1 MAQQSNADDHYQVLG
16 LSSDATGEDIK
27 KAYRKLALKWHP
39 DKNPEN
45 VSRAEAMFKKIAM
58 AYEVLSNPQKRSA
71 YDQGEDSADWSDW
84 DEDPFSIFREFFGG
98 RDPFSSMMSEMNN
111 MMSGLFGG
119 PMQQRSDPFAGF
131 FGGGNPFGMSSGFGG
146 PAMSSFGSS
155 FSGGQSMSSWSSFGP
170 GGGGAS
176 STSTTSKYVNGR
188 WVTTTETT
196 EHRADGS
203 VSVTR
208 STDDASGSSSSQSRA
223 GARSRAALQSG
234 RHRSRSPRRQM
245 QSAWGGG
252 GGGTWTQSW
261 SSSGDDWSSG
271 SWTGW

>member
-71 YDQGEDSADWSDW
+71 YDQGEDTADWSDW

-146 PAMSSFGSS
+146 
-155 FSGGQSMSSWSSFGP
+155 QSMSSWSSFGP

-208 STDDASGSSSSQSRA
+208 STDDASGSSSTQSRA

-261 SSSGDDWSSG
+261 SSGGDDWSSG